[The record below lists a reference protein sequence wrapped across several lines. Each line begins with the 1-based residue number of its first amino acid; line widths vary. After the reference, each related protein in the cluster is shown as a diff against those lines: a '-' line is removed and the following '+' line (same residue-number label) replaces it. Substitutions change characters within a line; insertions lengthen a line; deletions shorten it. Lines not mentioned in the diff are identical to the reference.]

1 MRRLLRTAAV
11 LVTAAAT
18 IAVGAA
24 PAHADRFR
32 DDQWF
37 LGYLD
42 LAKAHA
48 ISQGEGVTV
57 AVIDSGVEARHPDL
71 AGNVL
76 TGIDVVTGGSGNGWG
91 DLDGHGTGM
100 AGLIAAHG
108 HGSGDG
114 VLGVAPKAKIFPI
127 RMANAAG
134 MGNGDAIVRGINE
147 AVSRKIKIISISVSA
162 FSSVPDDLIDA
173 VARAREAGTLVFAAS
188 GNAPEDFVVTAPARY
203 PGAVAVGAVD
213 RGGNHMGSSVS
224 GPEVLLSAP
233 GADITSTSKINKS
246 AGTQYRR
253 GSGTSPATAIAAG
266 VAALVWSKYPTLT
279 ADQVLERLTRTS
291 VDKGPQGQDGDYGFG
306 VVDPVA
312 ALTAPD
318 AAPSTEPTDGSVA
331 TFSASELPDTGDGD
345 GSRLGLIALLLGAV
359 VVAGGV
365 AVVVGRRVRR

>member
-1 MRRLLRTAAV
+1 MRRLLRSAAV

-42 LAKAHA
+42 LTKAHA
-48 ISQGEGVTV
+48 ISQGAGVTV
-57 AVIDSGVEARHPDL
+57 AVIDSGVEAHHPDL
-71 AGNVL
+71 DGNVL
-76 TGIDVVTGGSGNGWG
+76 TGIDVVTGGGGNGWG

-114 VLGVAPKAKIFPI
+114 VLGIAPKAKIFPI

-134 MGNGDAIVRGINE
+134 MGNGDAIVKGINE

-162 FSSVPDDLIDA
+162 FSAVPDDLINA

-213 RGGNHMGSSVS
+213 RAGNHMGSSVS
-224 GPEVLLSAP
+224 GPELVLSAP
-233 GADITSTSKINKS
+233 GADITSASKINKS

-266 VAALVWSKYPTLT
+266 VAALVWSKYPNLT
-279 ADQVLERLTRTS
+279 ADQVLERLTRTA
-291 VDKGPQGQDGDYGFG
+291 VDKGPKGQDRDYGFG

-318 AAPSTEPTDGSVA
+318 ALPSAEPTDRSVA
-331 TFSASELPDTGDGD
+331 TVSASELPDTSDG
-345 GSRLGLIALLLGAV
+345 GGLRLGLIALVLGV
-359 VVAGGV
+359 IIVGGGV
-365 AVVVGRRVRR
+365 AVVVARRVHR